1 MTVDEAKNAIQE
13 LKSQGLTDEGIAASL
28 YQMFKEDKID
38 LDQFGALVKLV
49 GYDLSEEFMAMSDDE
64 KKNQDV
70 GEFGMSDD
78 GGEGEGSS
86 QDDSQDDSKSDD
98 NSSNDNPSNEG
109 ASNEGSNDD
118 EDENPFEKYDTKKD
132 SSNDDEDE
140 EFKKT
145 YGF

>member
-1 MTVDEAKNAIQE
+1 MTVDEAKSAIQE
-13 LKSQGLTDEGIAASL
+13 LKAQGLTDEGIAASL

-38 LDQFGALVKLV
+38 LDQFGALVKIV
-49 GYDLSEEFMAMSDDE
+49 GYDLSDEFMAMSDDE

-78 GGEGEGSS
+78 GGEGDSQNDT
-86 QDDSQDDSKSDD
+86 QDDSQDDSKSDEG
-98 NSSNDNPSNEG
+98 SNDNSNQ
-109 ASNEGSNDD
+109 GSNDD

>member
-78 GGEGEGSS
+78 GGEGDSEGNSENDT
-86 QDDSQDDSKSDD
+86 QDDSND
-98 NSSNDNPSNEG
+98 NSSNDNSSNEG
-109 ASNEGSNDD
+109 SNEGSNDD